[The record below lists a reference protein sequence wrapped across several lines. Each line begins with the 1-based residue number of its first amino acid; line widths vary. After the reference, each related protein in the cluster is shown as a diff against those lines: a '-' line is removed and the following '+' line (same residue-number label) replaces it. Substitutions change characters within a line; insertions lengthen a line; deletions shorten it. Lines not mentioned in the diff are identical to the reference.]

1 MQVPDATTIATAN
14 PAQQPKLLDRMRAA
28 LRVKHYSYRTEQTYV
43 QWCRRYILH
52 NGKRHP
58 ADMGAQ
64 EVEAFLSHLAVARRV
79 SASTQNQ
86 ALAALLFL
94 YQNVLG
100 VELPWLDNL
109 TRAKRSKRIPVV
121 LSQQEVTRLLR
132 NVRGGEGLVI
142 RLLYGTGMRIMEALR
157 LRVKDVDFDRREIT
171 IRGGKG
177 DKDRRVMLP
186 ESLRDDLLQIREERR
201 RWHDHDIACGL
212 ADVDLPD
219 ALDRKY
225 PKARTEFGWQYLI
238 ASDHHSTDPRTG
250 VIRRHHLHE
259 DRIGR
264 AIRAALKA
272 ARIDKRATAHTLRHS
287 FATHL
292 LENGHD
298 IRTVQELL
306 GHADVETTMIYT
318 HVLNKGGRGVASPL
332 DAIGA

>member
-1 MQVPDATTIATAN
+1 MQVLESAQIAAAN
-14 PAQQPKLLDRMRAA
+14 PAQQPKLLDRLRAA
-28 LRVKHYSYRTEQTYV
+28 IRTRHYSYSTEQTYV
-43 QWCRRYILH
+43 HWCRRYILH
-52 NGKRHP
+52 HGKRHP
-58 ADMGAQ
+58 ADMGAA
-64 EVEAFLSHLAVARRV
+64 EVEAFLSHLAVDRHV

-94 YQNVLG
+94 YTHVL
-100 VELPWLDNL
+100 EIKLPWLDNL
-109 TRAKRSKRIPVV
+109 TRAKPSKRLPVV
-121 LSQQEVTRLLR
+121 LSQQEVARLLR
-132 NVRGGEGLVI
+132 NVRGTEGLVI

-177 DKDRRVMLP
+177 NKDRRVMLP
-186 ESLRDDLLQIREERR
+186 DALREDLLRVREERR

-219 ALDRKY
+219 AIDRKY
-225 PKARTEFGWQYLI
+225 PRTRTEFAWQYLI

-259 DRIGR
+259 DRIAR
-264 AIRAALKA
+264 AIKSALKA
-272 ARIDKRATAHTLRHS
+272 ARIDKRASAHTLRHS

-306 GHADVETTMIYT
+306 GHVNVETTMIYT
-318 HVLNKGGRGVASPL
+318 HVLNRGGKGVRSPL
-332 DAIGA
+332 DALH